1 MKAILLILIIV
12 IFKSVTCF
20 SQSQVEINDEQYY
33 GQKPPG
39 AIPEIYKPKFSF
51 LQGIEYNDLVFS
63 PGGMELCFSIKDT
76 STKLTCIYYLKK
88 EKGNW
93 TNPEKAYF
101 IPNNS
106 TGDLPQFSPD
116 SKRFSYTYKGDFWS
130 CIKKDDKWTMAE
142 KMSEPVCTKEYECGF
157 SFAKSGS
164 IYFASSGRP
173 DGKGHCDIYYSALK
187 NSRFE
192 MPQNLGNLN
201 TDASECVVSVSP
213 DEKYIVFTRFL
224 LKDGQNATDL
234 YISFRKQNGEWTLAQ
249 KLGPTINSAGAN
261 NNPVF
266 SPDGKYFFFCQF
278 LKTTSGNF
286 EINRYWVSTRMFD
299 DLRES
304 LFAPLSND
312 LEQK

>member
-1 MKAILLILIIV
+1 MKTTLIILLIV
-12 IFKSVTCF
+12 ILRSLTCF
-20 SQSQVEINDEQYY
+20 SQVQVEMNEEQQY

-39 AIPEIYKPKFSF
+39 AIPEMYKPKFGF
-51 LQGIEYNDLVFS
+51 LEGIEYNDLAFS
-63 PGGMELCFSIKDT
+63 PSGIELCYSMRDT
-76 STKLTCIYYLKK
+76 SAKQSYIYYLKK

-93 TNPEKAYF
+93 TTPELAYF

-116 SKRFSYTYKGDFWS
+116 GKRFSYTCKGDFWS
-130 CIKKDDKWTMAE
+130 CTKKNNKWTVAE
-142 KMSEPVCTKEYECGF
+142 KMPEPVCTKEYECGF

-173 DGKGHCDIYYSALK
+173 DGKGRCDIYCSTLK
-187 NSRFE
+187 NNQFGT
-192 MPQNLGNLN
+192 PQNISNLN

-249 KLGPTINSAGAN
+249 KLGTLINSPGAN
-261 NNPVF
+261 NNPTF
-266 SPDGKYFFFCQF
+266 SSDGKYFFFSQI
-278 LKTTSGNF
+278 LKKDTGTYVVNK
-286 EINRYWVSTRMFD
+286 YWVSTIMFD

-304 LFAPLSND
+304 SVAPIKN
-312 LEQK
+312 E